1 MVYMPYPIPPS
12 WYIPN
17 ANQEGTTQ
25 CKKVQIKDIWYSKQA
40 INAEIYIY
48 TLNKKLVKVGHM
60 GMKGA
65 SSLVNHL
72 VD

>member
-1 MVYMPYPIPPS
+1 MY
-12 WYIPN
+12 
-17 ANQEGTTQ
+17 
-25 CKKVQIKDIWYSKQA
+25 KKVKIKDIWYSKQA
-40 INAEIYIY
+40 ENAEIYIY
-48 TLNKKLVKVGHM
+48 TLNKKLVEVGHM